1 MCETPSR
8 KKPSWGSTLEGK
20 GGRWVGEVCAGND
33 SLSVTVLI
41 YHAGFTLLTLSTDG
55 RKKTAYSVVHAQL
68 YTVSDVTR
76 SITWTVKGREERL
89 MSYRCNLALT

>member
-1 MCETPSR
+1 M
-8 KKPSWGSTLEGK
+8 
-20 GGRWVGEVCAGND
+20 CAGND
-33 SLSVTVLI
+33 SLSVTLLI

-55 RKKTAYSVVHAQL
+55 RKKTEYSVVHAQL